1 MTKKYIMLQMT
12 NADGNNNKFYELK
25 LEDDDSVVARYGR
38 VGASGVV
45 EHKGHGEAEFD
56 KVQKSK
62 EKKGYRKVNIMTTET
77 SPTSGKTVVSGNLA
91 EIAKRDVA
99 AGNPVLAKLIDRLAQ
114 INRHQLLAASDG
126 KIDIVDGVVKTPLG
140 MVTLDSVKEAQTKLQ
155 SLSEFVKKNNLSRE
169 YTTTLEDYLTLVPQ
183 KIPAKR
189 GWNEIFFTDFTT
201 FDAQVALLDQL
212 ETSIKNYQPP
222 APVAE
227 DEADKE
233 KPVERVFGYTI
244 TILEDDK
251 VFSSIDRFYKSNIN
265 SRHVTRGYKLRKI
278 YVLAHPDKQKR
289 YEEFAKKIGNIKN
302 LWHGTRACNVLSI
315 LKGGLIIPPTT
326 GGNYTIAG
334 RMFGNGVYFS
344 DQSTKALNYA
354 TPYWTGGA
362 KELDEIFMF
371 HASVAMGKEY
381 TPRGPTQ
388 HLPSGYDSIYAK
400 AGESGVMNNEMI
412 APKIDQFKLDYLCE
426 FVE

>member
-1 MTKKYIMLQMT
+1 MAKKYLMLVMS

-25 LEDDDSVVARYGR
+25 LNEDDSVVARYGR
-38 VGASGVV
+38 VGADGVV
-45 EHKGHGEAEFD
+45 EPKGYGEDTFL

-62 EKKGYRKVNIMTTET
+62 EKKGYRQVNIMTTTTT
-77 SPTSGKTVVSGNLA
+77 SNGTKVSGNLA
-91 EIAKRDVA
+91 EIAKRDIA
-99 AGNPVLAKLIDRLAQ
+99 AGDPVLSKLIDRLAQ

-140 MVTLDSVKEAQTKLQ
+140 MVTLESVKEAQTKLQ
-155 SLSEFVKKNNLSRE
+155 TLSEFVKNNDLYRA

-183 KIPAKR
+183 KIPSKR
-189 GWNEIFFTDFTT
+189 GWDAIFFTEFTT
-201 FDAQVALLDQL
+201 FDQQVSLLDQL

-222 APVAE
+222 APVV
-227 DEADKE
+227 DDGTE
-233 KPVERVFGYTI
+233 KPAERVFGYKI
-244 TILEDDK
+244 VILDDDNIFNK
-251 VFSSIDRFYKSNIN
+251 IDKFYKSNIN
-265 SRHVTRGYKLRKI
+265 SRHVTKGYKLRKV
-278 YVLAHPDKQKR
+278 YVLSNPDKQGR
-289 YEEFAKKIGNIKN
+289 YETFSQKIGNVKH

-315 LKGGLIIPPTT
+315 MKGGLIIPPTT

-354 TPYWTGGA
+354 TPYWSGGS

-371 HASVAMGKEY
+371 HAAVAMGREY
-381 TPRGPTQ
+381 TPRGPTS
-388 HLPSGYDSIYAK
+388 HIPSGYDSIFAK

>member
-1 MTKKYIMLQMT
+1 MTKKYSMLVMT
-12 NADGNNNKFYELK
+12 NAGDNNNKFYELK
-25 LEDDDSVVARYGR
+25 LEDDDSVIARYGR

-45 EHKGHGEAEFD
+45 ENKGSGEDTFL

-62 EKKGYRKVNIMTTET
+62 EKKGYKKVDIMTTTTT
-77 SPTSGKTVVSGNLA
+77 STGAKISGGTNLE
-91 EIAKRDVA
+91 EIAKRDIA
-99 AGNPVLAKLIDRLAQ
+99 NGDPLLAKLIDRLAK

-126 KIDIVDGVVKTPLG
+126 KIDIVDGVVKTPVG
-140 MVTLDSVKEAQTKLQ
+140 MVTLDSVKEAQNKLQ
-155 SLSEFVKKNNLSRE
+155 NLNDFVMKNDLGKT
-169 YTTTLEDYLTLVPQ
+169 YTSTLEEYLTLVPQ

-189 GWNEIFFTDFTT
+189 GWNEIFFSEFTS
-201 FDAQVALLDQL
+201 FANQSALLDQL

-222 APVAE
+222 APVV
-227 DEADKE
+227 DDGTD
-233 KPVERVFGYTI
+233 KPVERVFGYSI
-244 TILEDDK
+244 SILDDDK
-251 VFSSIDRFYKSNIN
+251 IFNRINDYYKSNIN
-265 SRHVTRGYKLRKI
+265 SRHVTRGYKLRKV
-278 YVLAHPDKQKR
+278 YMLANLDKQKR
-289 YEEFAKKIGNIKN
+289 YEELSKKLGNVKE

-315 LKGGLIIPPTT
+315 MKGGLIIPPTT

-354 TPYWTGGA
+354 TPYWSGGS

-371 HASVAMGKEY
+371 HASVAMGREY

-388 HLPSGYDSIYAK
+388 TLPAGYDSVFAK

-412 APKIDQFKLDYLCE
+412 APKIDQFRLDYLCE

>member
-1 MTKKYIMLQMT
+1 MLQMT
-12 NADGNNNKFYELK
+12 NAGNNNNKFYELK

-38 VGASGVV
+38 TGADGVV
-45 EHKGHGEAEFD
+45 EHKGHGEATFD

-62 EKKGYRKVNIMTTET
+62 EKKGYKKVDIMT
-77 SPTSGKTVVSGNLA
+77 SSSAPSGAKINGSVA
-91 EIAKRDVA
+91 EIAKRDIA
-99 AGNPVLAKLIDRLAQ
+99 NDDPVLIKLIERLAL

-140 MVTLDSVKEAQTKLQ
+140 MVTLDSVKSAQTKLQ
-155 SLSEFVKKNNLSRE
+155 ALNGFVEKKNLNSD
-169 YTTTLEDYLTLVPQ
+169 YTATLEEYLTLVPQ

-189 GWNEIFFTDFTT
+189 GWDSIFFSEFTT
-201 FDAQVALLDQL
+201 FAAQAALLDQL

-222 APVAE
+222 TPSDDTE
-227 DEADKE
+227 DKT
-233 KPVERVFGYTI
+233 VERVFGYTI
-244 TILEDDK
+244 KLLDDDK
-251 VFSSIDRFYKSNIN
+251 IFDHINSFYKSNIN
-265 SRHVTRGYKLRKI
+265 NRHVTKGYKLRKV
-278 YVLAHPDKQKR
+278 YVLSHEEKLKR
-289 YEEFAKKIGNIKN
+289 YQELSKKLGNIKN

-315 LKGGLIIPPTT
+315 LKGGLIIPPTS

-354 TPYWTGGA
+354 TPFWTGGK

-371 HASVAMGKEY
+371 YASVAMGREY

-388 HLPSGYDSIYAK
+388 TLPSGYDSVFAV
-400 AGESGVMNNEMI
+400 AGKSGVMNNEMI
-412 APKIDQFKLDYLCE
+412 APKIDQFRLDYLCE